1 MQVLE
6 PTMKQPLSAR
16 AANGRCGAIAA
27 VALLT
32 FSALD
37 DARAAEPEL
46 TGTLLKISKEHV
58 VTIGYRDA
66 SVPFSYYDA
75 DQKPIGYSIDVA
87 NLIIERI
94 KMVVKLPDLKVRTIP
109 ITSQNRISLL
119 QNGTIDF
126 ECTSTTNNVERAQ
139 QVSFSNSFFVIG
151 TRLLVNRKSGIKDFD
166 DLKEKTVVV
175 GAGTTSEKILRK
187 MNVERSMSMDV
198 ISAKDHTESFL
209 MLSTGRAKAMM
220 MDDALLAGE
229 RAKARNPSDY
239 EIVGTPRTYEAY
251 GCMLRKND
259 APMKAVMDAA
269 IIDAQKSGVAAKM
282 YQRWFQQPIPPK
294 RINLDFPL
302 SPRMQALFANPDDK
316 PTS

>member
-1 MQVLE
+1 
-6 PTMKQPLSAR
+6 MKQSLSAR

-87 NLIIERI
+87 NLIIARI

-139 QVSFSNSFFVIG
+139 QVAFSNSFFVIG

-187 MNVERSMSMDV
+187 MNVEKSMSMDV

-229 RAKARNPSDY
+229 RAKARNPGDY

-269 IIDAQKSGVAAKM
+269 IIEAQKSGVAAKM

>member
-1 MQVLE
+1 
-6 PTMKQPLSAR
+6 MKQPFSAR

-75 DQKPIGYSIDVA
+75 YQKPIGYSIDVA

-94 KMVVKLPDLKVRTIP
+94 KMVVKSPDLKVRTIP
-109 ITSQNRISLL
+109 ISSQNRISLL

-151 TRLLVNRKSGIKDFD
+151 TRLLVNRKSGIMDFD

-187 MNVERSMSMDV
+187 MNVEKSMSMDV

-269 IIDAQKSGVAAKM
+269 IIEAQKSGVAAKM

>member
-1 MQVLE
+1 
-6 PTMKQPLSAR
+6 MKQPLSAR

-94 KMVVKLPDLKVRTIP
+94 KMVVKSPDLKVSTIP

-187 MNVERSMSMDV
+187 MNVEKSMSMDV

-269 IIDAQKSGVAAKM
+269 IIEAQKSGVAAKM

-294 RINLDFPL
+294 KINLDFPL

>member
-1 MQVLE
+1 
-6 PTMKQPLSAR
+6 MKQPLSAR

-94 KMVVKLPDLKVRTIP
+94 KMVVKSPDLKVRTIP

-151 TRLLVNRKSGIKDFD
+151 TRLLVNRKSDIKDFD

-187 MNVERSMSMDV
+187 MNVEKSMSMDV

-229 RAKARNPSDY
+229 RAKARNPGDY

-269 IIDAQKSGVAAKM
+269 IIEAQKSGVAAKM

-302 SPRMQALFANPDDK
+302 SPRMQALFTNPDDK

>member
-1 MQVLE
+1 
-6 PTMKQPLSAR
+6 MKQPLSAR

-46 TGTLLKISKEHV
+46 AGTLLKISKEHV

-94 KMVVKLPDLKVRTIP
+94 KMVVKSPDLKVRTIP

-187 MNVERSMSMDV
+187 MNVEKSMSMDV

-269 IIDAQKSGVAAKM
+269 IIEAQKSGVAAKM

-302 SPRMQALFANPDDK
+302 SPRMQALFANPGDK

>member
-6 PTMKQPLSAR
+6 TTMKQPLSAR

-187 MNVERSMSMDV
+187 MNVEKSMSMDV

-269 IIDAQKSGVAAKM
+269 IIEAQKSGVAAKM

-302 SPRMQALFANPDDK
+302 SPRMQALLANPDDK

>member
-6 PTMKQPLSAR
+6 TTMKQPLPAR

-87 NLIIERI
+87 NLIIDRI
-94 KMVVKLPDLKVRTIP
+94 KMVVKSPDIKVRTIP

-187 MNVERSMSMDV
+187 MNVEKSMSMDV

-269 IIDAQKSGVAAKM
+269 IIEAQKSGVAAKM
-282 YQRWFQQPIPPK
+282 YERWFQQPIPPK

-302 SPRMQALFANPDDK
+302 STRMQALFANPDDK

>member
-1 MQVLE
+1 
-6 PTMKQPLSAR
+6 MKQPLSAR

-94 KMVVKLPDLKVRTIP
+94 KMVVKSPHLKVRTIP

-187 MNVERSMSMDV
+187 MNVDKSMSMDV

-229 RAKARNPSDY
+229 RAKARNPGDY
-239 EIVGTPRTYEAY
+239 EMVGTPRTYEAY

-269 IIDAQKSGVAAKM
+269 IIEAQKSGVAAKM

-302 SPRMQALFANPDDK
+302 SSRMQALFANPDDK

>member
-1 MQVLE
+1 
-6 PTMKQPLSAR
+6 MKRHHGLR
-16 AANGRCGAIAA
+16 GAIAA
-27 VALLT
+27 ATLLA
-32 FSALD
+32 FSALS
-37 DARAAEPEL
+37 DAGAAEPTL
-46 TGTLLKISKEHV
+46 TGTLLKVHDERVI
-58 VTIGYRDA
+58 TIGYRDA

-87 NLIIERI
+87 NLIVERI
-94 KMVVKLPDLKVRTIP
+94 RTNLKLPDLKVRMIP

-126 ECTSTTNNVERAQ
+126 ECTSTTNNAERAQ

-151 TRLLVNRKSGIKDFD
+151 TRLLVNKKSGIKDFA
-166 DLKEKTVVV
+166 DLKGKTLVV

-187 MNVERSMSMDV
+187 MNVENSMGMDI

-229 RAKARNPSDY
+229 RAKARNADDY
-239 EIVGTPRTYEAY
+239 EIVGTPQTFEAY

-269 IIDAQKSGVAAKM
+269 IADAQKSGLAATL
-282 YQRWFQQPIPPK
+282 YRHWFQQPIPPK
-294 RINLDFPL
+294 RVNLDLPL
-302 SPRMQALFANPDDK
+302 SPRMQTLFANPGDK
-316 PTS
+316 PLS

>member
-1 MQVLE
+1 
-6 PTMKQPLSAR
+6 MKQPLPAR

-87 NLIIERI
+87 NLIIDRI
-94 KMVVKLPDLKVRTIP
+94 KMVVKSPDIKVRTIP

-187 MNVERSMSMDV
+187 MNVEKSMSMDV

-269 IIDAQKSGVAAKM
+269 IIEAQKSGVAAKM

-302 SPRMQALFANPDDK
+302 STRMQALFANPDDK